1 MYSERETER
10 ERGTY
15 MSKMILLLKSCQ
27 DLHQIEYS
35 LFTNPSSSALKIQ
48 TPAIK
53 RIESTIHM
61 FQTSISASK
70 PTLKFS
76 KSHHCHEVT
85 TTTTTIS
92 IIISS
97 SEGMNI
103 YMSKLILLLK
113 SCQDL
118 QQIEYLLSTDPSSQ
132 LKIKH
137 LQSTELSPSFTYSRH
152 GSQPG
157 ILC

>member
-1 MYSERETER
+1 
-10 ERGTY
+10 
-15 MSKMILLLKSCQ
+15 MSKLILLLKSCQ
-27 DLHQIEYS
+27 DLQQIEYS
-35 LFTNPSSSALKIQ
+35 LSTDPSLSALKIQ

-53 RIESTIHM
+53 RTESTIHM
-61 FQTSISASK
+61 FQTSISAST

-76 KSHHCHEVT
+76 KNHHCPEVT
-85 TTTTTIS
+85 TTIIS
-92 IIISS
+92 ITISS
-97 SEGMNI
+97 SERRNI
-103 YMSKLILLLK
+103 YMSMLILLLK

-118 QQIEYLLSTDPSSQ
+118 QQIEYLLSTNPSSQ

-137 LQSTELSPSFTYSRH
+137 LQSNKLIPSRH